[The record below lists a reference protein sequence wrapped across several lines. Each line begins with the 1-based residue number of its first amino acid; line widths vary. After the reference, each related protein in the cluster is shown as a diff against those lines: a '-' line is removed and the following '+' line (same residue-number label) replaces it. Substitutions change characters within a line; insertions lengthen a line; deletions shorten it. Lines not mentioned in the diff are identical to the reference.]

1 MTFKDKR
8 ILLGVTGGIAA
19 YKAAELAR
27 RLAAAG
33 AQVKVVMTKS
43 AQEFIAPLTFG
54 ALTGQPV
61 SSSLWGDKV
70 NPLEHIFLGQQVDA
84 IVVAPAT
91 ANFLGKL
98 AGGIGDDLLTTIMLA
113 ATRPALI
120 CPAMNCEMWANPV
133 VQENVVRLA
142 ARGLEIMPPAAGDL
156 ACGAE
161 GYGRLPEPETIFEAL
176 ARLVSPQDLAG
187 RQILVTAGPT
197 HEDLDPVRFITNRS
211 TGKMGYALAR
221 MAWRRGASVTLVSGP
236 SPLPEPYGV
245 ELVRVRS
252 AEEMLR
258 EVRHH
263 FSGCQALLMAAAVGD
278 YRVES
283 LADQKIKRGDR
294 SHQQLQLVQNPDIVK
309 ELAALKKEQILVGF
323 AAETENLVAEAERKL
338 KEKNLDLVVANE
350 VNQPDSGFAVD
361 TNKVTLVSRE
371 EPPLELPLLT
381 KEEVAALILDWVALK
396 LTARTEESIFV

>member
-1 MTFKDKR
+1 MTYKDKR

-43 AQEFIAPLTFG
+43 AQEFITPLTFG

-61 SSSLWGDKV
+61 SGSLWGDKV

-120 CPAMNCEMWANPV
+120 CPAMNCDMWANPV
-133 VQENVVRLA
+133 VQENVARLA

-156 ACGAE
+156 ACGAA

-176 ARLVSPQDLAG
+176 ARLVSRQDLEG

-236 SPLPEPYGV
+236 SALTEPYGV
-245 ELVRVRS
+245 EVAQVRS
-252 AEEMLR
+252 ATEMFK
-258 EVRHH
+258 EVRER
-263 FSGCQALLMAAAVGD
+263 FPGCEALLMAAAVSD

-283 LADQKIKRGDR
+283 LAEQKIKRGNR
-294 SHQQLQLVQNPDIVK
+294 SHQQLQLVQNPDIIK
-309 ELAALKKEQILVGF
+309 ELAALKKNQVMVGF

-338 KEKNLDLVVANE
+338 KEKNLDLVVAND

-361 TNKVTLVSRE
+361 TNEVTLVSPD
-371 EPPLELPLLT
+371 EPPLKLPLLT
-381 KEEVAALILDWVALK
+381 KEEVADRILDWVALK
-396 LTARTEESIFV
+396 LAGRIEESVFV